1 MDERILLRSSVL
13 ENRNIPSE
21 AIRLPAGERDP
32 ETLLRQL
39 FREPPELS
47 LADLTADYQAAE
59 AGREGR
65 GLFLPAFRVD
75 EEYALS
81 LDQHILL
88 HKLVRKEPPYEDL
101 VPWYYRY
108 GQRYLGDAWWF
119 SPEEI
124 LSHSHRRATGA
135 FHKKNKGFS
144 NDRRPVGRRSWLT
157 AL

>member
-13 ENRNIPSE
+13 ENRNVPSE

-47 LADLTADYQAAE
+47 LADLTADYQEAE

-88 HKLVRKEPPYEDL
+88 HKLVKKEPPYEDL
-101 VPWYYRY
+101 VPWYYQY

-124 LSHSHRRATGA
+124 LADFHSLSTVA
-135 FHKKNKGFS
+135 FLKKYKGF
-144 NDRRPVGRRSWLT
+144 
-157 AL
+157 

>member
-1 MDERILLRSSVL
+1 MDEHILLRSSVL

-47 LADLTADYQAAE
+47 LADLTADYLEAE
-59 AGREGR
+59 AGREGQ

-75 EEYALS
+75 EEYAVS
-81 LDQHILL
+81 ISQHITL
-88 HKLVRKEPPYEDL
+88 HKLVKKEPPYGDL
-101 VPWYYRY
+101 VPWYYQY

-124 LSHSHRRATGA
+124 LADLQGLSTVA
-135 FHKKNKGFS
+135 FLKKYKGF
-144 NDRRPVGRRSWLT
+144 
-157 AL
+157 

>member
-47 LADLTADYQAAE
+47 LAELTADYQEAE

-88 HKLVRKEPPYEDL
+88 HKLVRKEPPYGDL

-124 LSHSHRRATGA
+124 LSDFHSLSPVA
-135 FHKKNKGFS
+135 FLKKYKGF
-144 NDRRPVGRRSWLT
+144 
-157 AL
+157 

>member
-81 LDQHILL
+81 IGQHILL
-88 HKLVRKEPPYEDL
+88 HKLVKKEPPYEDL

-124 LSHSHRRATGA
+124 LSDFHSLSTVA
-135 FHKKNKGFS
+135 FLKKYKGF
-144 NDRRPVGRRSWLT
+144 
-157 AL
+157 

>member
-1 MDERILLRSSVL
+1 MDEHILLRSSVL

-21 AIRLPAGERDP
+21 AIRLPAGERNP

-101 VPWYYRY
+101 VPWYYQY

-124 LSHSHRRATGA
+124 LSDFHSLSTVA
-135 FHKKNKGFS
+135 FLKKYKGF
-144 NDRRPVGRRSWLT
+144 
-157 AL
+157 

>member
-47 LADLTADYQAAE
+47 LADLTADYKAAE

-88 HKLVRKEPPYEDL
+88 HKLVRKEPPYGDL

-124 LSHSHRRATGA
+124 LSDFHSLSTVA
-135 FHKKNKGFS
+135 FLKKYKGF
-144 NDRRPVGRRSWLT
+144 
-157 AL
+157 

>member
-21 AIRLPAGERDP
+21 AIRLPTGERDP

-101 VPWYYRY
+101 VPWYYQY

-124 LSHSHRRATGA
+124 LSDFHSLSTVA
-135 FHKKNKGFS
+135 FLKKYKGF
-144 NDRRPVGRRSWLT
+144 
-157 AL
+157 

>member
-88 HKLVRKEPPYEDL
+88 HKLVRKEPPYGDL
-101 VPWYYRY
+101 VPWYYQY

-124 LSHSHRRATGA
+124 LSDFHSLSTVA
-135 FHKKNKGFS
+135 FLKKYKGF
-144 NDRRPVGRRSWLT
+144 
-157 AL
+157 

>member
-13 ENRNIPSE
+13 ENRNVPAE

-47 LADLTADYQAAE
+47 LADLTADYQEAE

-88 HKLVRKEPPYEDL
+88 HKLVKKEPPYEDL

-124 LSHSHRRATGA
+124 LSDFHSLSTVA
-135 FHKKNKGFS
+135 FLKKYKGF
-144 NDRRPVGRRSWLT
+144 
-157 AL
+157 

>member
-47 LADLTADYQAAE
+47 LADLTADYRAAE

-88 HKLVRKEPPYEDL
+88 HKLVKKEPPYGDL

-124 LSHSHRRATGA
+124 LSDFHSLSTVA
-135 FHKKNKGFS
+135 FLKKYKGF
-144 NDRRPVGRRSWLT
+144 
-157 AL
+157 

>member
-1 MDERILLRSSVL
+1 MDEHILLRSSVL

-21 AIRLPAGERDP
+21 AIRLPAGERNP

-124 LSHSHRRATGA
+124 LSDFHSRSTVA
-135 FHKKNKGFS
+135 FLKK
-144 NDRRPVGRRSWLT
+144 
-157 AL
+157 

>member
-1 MDERILLRSSVL
+1 MNERILLRSTPLGNWNV
-13 ENRNIPSE
+13 PSA
-21 AIRLPAGERDP
+21 AILLPESERDP

-47 LADLTADYQAAE
+47 LADLTADYQEAK

-75 EEYALS
+75 EEYAVS
-81 LDQHILL
+81 LDQHITL
-88 HKLVRKEPPYEDL
+88 HNLVKREPPYGDL

-124 LSHSHRRATGA
+124 LADFRSLSTVA
-135 FHKKNKGFS
+135 FLKKYKGF
-144 NDRRPVGRRSWLT
+144 
-157 AL
+157 

>member
-39 FREPPELS
+39 VREPPELS

-88 HKLVRKEPPYEDL
+88 HKLVRKEPPYGDL

-124 LSHSHRRATGA
+124 LSDFHSLSTVA
-135 FHKKNKGFS
+135 FLKKYKGF
-144 NDRRPVGRRSWLT
+144 
-157 AL
+157 

>member
-47 LADLTADYQAAE
+47 LAELTADYQEAE

-124 LSHSHRRATGA
+124 LSDFHSLSTVA
-135 FHKKNKGFS
+135 FLKKYKGF
-144 NDRRPVGRRSWLT
+144 
-157 AL
+157 

>member
-1 MDERILLRSSVL
+1 MDEHILLRSSVL

-21 AIRLPAGERDP
+21 AIRLPAGERNP

-88 HKLVRKEPPYEDL
+88 HKLVRKEPPYGDL

-124 LSHSHRRATGA
+124 LSDFHSLSTVA
-135 FHKKNKGFS
+135 FLKKYKGF
-144 NDRRPVGRRSWLT
+144 
-157 AL
+157 

>member
-75 EEYALS
+75 EEYAVS
-81 LDQHILL
+81 ISQHITL
-88 HKLVRKEPPYEDL
+88 HKLVKKEPPYGDL
-101 VPWYYRY
+101 VPWYYQY

-124 LSHSHRRATGA
+124 LADLRELSTVA
-135 FHKKNKGFS
+135 FLKKYKGF
-144 NDRRPVGRRSWLT
+144 
-157 AL
+157 

>member
-1 MDERILLRSSVL
+1 MNERILLRSAPLGNWNV
-13 ENRNIPSE
+13 PSA
-21 AIRLPAGERDP
+21 AILLPAGERDP

-65 GLFLPAFRVD
+65 GLFLPAFQVD
-75 EEYALS
+75 GEYAVS
-81 LDQHILL
+81 IDQHILL
-88 HKLVRKEPPYEDL
+88 HKLVKKEPPYGDL

-124 LSHSHRRATGA
+124 LSDFHSLSTVA
-135 FHKKNKGFS
+135 FLKKYKGF
-144 NDRRPVGRRSWLT
+144 
-157 AL
+157 

>member
-88 HKLVRKEPPYEDL
+88 HKLVRKEPPYGDL

-119 SPEEI
+119 SQEEI
-124 LSHSHRRATGA
+124 LSDFHSLSTVA
-135 FHKKNKGFS
+135 FLTKYKGF
-144 NDRRPVGRRSWLT
+144 
-157 AL
+157 

>member
-13 ENRNIPSE
+13 ENWNIPSE

-65 GLFLPAFRVD
+65 GLFLPALRVV

-88 HKLVRKEPPYEDL
+88 HKLVKKEPPYEDL

-124 LSHSHRRATGA
+124 LSDFHSLSTVA
-135 FHKKNKGFS
+135 FLKKYKGF
-144 NDRRPVGRRSWLT
+144 
-157 AL
+157 

>member
-32 ETLLRQL
+32 ESLLRQL

-88 HKLVRKEPPYEDL
+88 HKLVRKEPPYGDL

-124 LSHSHRRATGA
+124 LSDFHSLSTVA
-135 FHKKNKGFS
+135 FLKKYKGF
-144 NDRRPVGRRSWLT
+144 
-157 AL
+157 

>member
-13 ENRNIPSE
+13 ENRNIPSV

-88 HKLVRKEPPYEDL
+88 HKLVRKEPPYGDL

-124 LSHSHRRATGA
+124 LSDFHSLSTVA
-135 FHKKNKGFS
+135 FLKKYKGF
-144 NDRRPVGRRSWLT
+144 
-157 AL
+157 

>member
-47 LADLTADYQAAE
+47 LADLTADYLEAE

-75 EEYALS
+75 EEYAVS
-81 LDQHILL
+81 ISQHITL
-88 HKLVRKEPPYEDL
+88 HKLVKKEPPYGDL
-101 VPWYYRY
+101 VPWYYQY

-124 LSHSHRRATGA
+124 LSDFRSLSTVA
-135 FHKKNKGFS
+135 FLKKYKGF
-144 NDRRPVGRRSWLT
+144 
-157 AL
+157 

>member
-1 MDERILLRSSVL
+1 MDEHILLRSSVL

-21 AIRLPAGERDP
+21 AIRLPAGERNP

-88 HKLVRKEPPYEDL
+88 HTLVRKEPPYEDL

-124 LSHSHRRATGA
+124 LSDFHSLSTVA
-135 FHKKNKGFS
+135 FLKKYKGF
-144 NDRRPVGRRSWLT
+144 
-157 AL
+157 

>member
-13 ENRNIPSE
+13 ENRNRPSE

-88 HKLVRKEPPYEDL
+88 HKLVRKEPPYGDL

-124 LSHSHRRATGA
+124 LSDFHSLSTVAFLKKYTG
-135 FHKKNKGFS
+135 F
-144 NDRRPVGRRSWLT
+144 
-157 AL
+157 

>member
-1 MDERILLRSSVL
+1 MDEHILLRSSVL
-13 ENRNIPSE
+13 ENWNIPSE

-47 LADLTADYQAAE
+47 LADLTADYLEAE
-59 AGREGR
+59 AGREGQ

-75 EEYALS
+75 EEYAVS
-81 LDQHILL
+81 ISQHITL
-88 HKLVRKEPPYEDL
+88 HKLVKKEPPYGDL

-124 LSHSHRRATGA
+124 LSDFHSLSTVA
-135 FHKKNKGFS
+135 FLKKYKGF
-144 NDRRPVGRRSWLT
+144 
-157 AL
+157 

>member
-124 LSHSHRRATGA
+124 LADLQGLSTVA
-135 FHKKNKGFS
+135 FLKKYKGF
-144 NDRRPVGRRSWLT
+144 
-157 AL
+157 

>member
-13 ENRNIPSE
+13 DNWNIPSE

-47 LADLTADYQAAE
+47 LADLTADYQEAE

-88 HKLVRKEPPYEDL
+88 HKLVRKEPPYGDL

-124 LSHSHRRATGA
+124 LSDFHSLSTVA
-135 FHKKNKGFS
+135 FLKKYKGF
-144 NDRRPVGRRSWLT
+144 
-157 AL
+157 

>member
-1 MDERILLRSSVL
+1 MNERILLRSAPLGNWNV
-13 ENRNIPSE
+13 PSA
-21 AIRLPAGERDP
+21 AILLPAGERDP

-47 LADLTADYQAAE
+47 LAELAADYRETE

-75 EEYALS
+75 EEYAVS
-81 LDQHILL
+81 LDQHITL
-88 HKLVRKEPPYEDL
+88 HKLVKREPPYGEL
-101 VPWYYRY
+101 VPWYYQY

-124 LSHSHRRATGA
+124 LADFRSLSTVA
-135 FHKKNKGFS
+135 FLKKYKGF
-144 NDRRPVGRRSWLT
+144 
-157 AL
+157 

>member
-13 ENRNIPSE
+13 ENRDIPSE

-88 HKLVRKEPPYEDL
+88 HKLVRKEPPYGDL

-124 LSHSHRRATGA
+124 LSDFHSLSTVA
-135 FHKKNKGFS
+135 FLKKYKGF
-144 NDRRPVGRRSWLT
+144 
-157 AL
+157 

>member
-47 LADLTADYQAAE
+47 LAELTADYQEAE

-88 HKLVRKEPPYEDL
+88 HKLVRKEPPYGDL

-124 LSHSHRRATGA
+124 LSDFHSLSTVA
-135 FHKKNKGFS
+135 FLKKYKGF
-144 NDRRPVGRRSWLT
+144 
-157 AL
+157 

>member
-88 HKLVRKEPPYEDL
+88 HKLVRKEPPYGDL

-108 GQRYLGDAWWF
+108 GQRYLGDAWWS

-124 LSHSHRRATGA
+124 LADLQGLSTVA
-135 FHKKNKGFS
+135 FLKKYKGF
-144 NDRRPVGRRSWLT
+144 
-157 AL
+157 

>member
-1 MDERILLRSSVL
+1 MDEHILLRSSVL

-32 ETLLRQL
+32 EALLRQL

-124 LSHSHRRATGA
+124 LSDFHSLSTVA
-135 FHKKNKGFS
+135 FLKKYKGF
-144 NDRRPVGRRSWLT
+144 
-157 AL
+157 

>member
-1 MDERILLRSSVL
+1 MDEHILLRSSVL

-39 FREPPELS
+39 FREPPERS

-124 LSHSHRRATGA
+124 LSDFHSLSTVA
-135 FHKKNKGFS
+135 FLKKYKGF
-144 NDRRPVGRRSWLT
+144 
-157 AL
+157 

>member
-1 MDERILLRSSVL
+1 MDEHILLRSSVL

-21 AIRLPAGERDP
+21 AIRLPAGERNP

-47 LADLTADYQAAE
+47 LADLTADYQEAE

-75 EEYALS
+75 EEYAVS
-81 LDQHILL
+81 ISQHITL
-88 HKLVRKEPPYEDL
+88 HKLVKKEPPYGDL
-101 VPWYYRY
+101 VPWYYQY

-124 LSHSHRRATGA
+124 LSDFHSLSTVA
-135 FHKKNKGFS
+135 FLKKYKGF
-144 NDRRPVGRRSWLT
+144 
-157 AL
+157 

>member
-88 HKLVRKEPPYEDL
+88 HKLVRKEPPYGDL

-124 LSHSHRRATGA
+124 RSDFHSLSTVA
-135 FHKKNKGFS
+135 FLKKYKGF
-144 NDRRPVGRRSWLT
+144 
-157 AL
+157 